1 VVDYEELQPRLE
13 ALLLRHE
20 EDLERTA
27 TLEKRV
33 AAVVQQ
39 YAVQVCFMGASLPR
53 RDLVLTRV
61 FIVIQVDS
69 LSELFVAW
77 DEMLC
82 AAEDRIGKLEKE
94 REERSRHGYE

>member
-13 ALLLRHE
+13 GLVLRHE

-39 YAVQVCFMGASLPR
+39 YALQVCFTGFLYPGVTI
-53 RDLVLTRV
+53 VLTRV
-61 FIVIQVDS
+61 FIVIQ
-69 LSELFVAW
+69 
-77 DEMLC
+77 
-82 AAEDRIGKLEKE
+82 G
-94 REERSRHGYE
+94 